1 MTERVLTRCAMMMMM
16 MMNFWVFCPAFDPP
30 TGGFITQQTCNN
42 GKTAIAPPSLWTVA
56 QAQDNEED
64 RWYCQSNLLKPG
76 AANCPGNNPPR
87 SCTNR
92 NSITYGWLYQA
103 ISLSSFAKNSGY
115 IDGTRVV
122 VSFTAAFT
130 NSNQHGGY
138 LFLRIYN
145 AANTV
150 LGERWSNTLT
160 TAGAL
165 TISTPLPAGS
175 VSMNAYLSGFRNA
188 GGSGPINAFFGSVY
202 MTLAAAP
209 MKQAGVF
216 ATAASYRSVDLSWS
230 LVQNTQQSVSSFTVQ
245 YSTTANFASFQN
257 VTGLSS
263 SSTSYTVAGLTRNT
277 LYYFRIYA
285 VNSIGTSDPSDTKQA
300 TTLNLSFAGTGWG
313 ACSGCG
319 GTQQMQY
326 QCTDTV
332 TNYAD
337 GTCTTNGV
345 TKPTNTQPCN
355 VIMSYAP
362 VSPCSAACGAT
373 QTVTAT
379 AVLSNAVSPTACL
392 QTQLQSCTGAPCPTN
407 CAYASWPSFDPCS
420 NCATLSITRT
430 IATSAAF
437 GGSACLDPSVST
449 SACSCTSSA
458 TPEVSST
465 AVSSIS
471 SSATSSVTPY
481 VATSTP
487 GVSVPAP
494 TTSTAV
500 RSSATSSISKS
511 ATPSASRLSS
521 SRTATLA
528 STTGG
533 PGNVQNQTDSGS
545 GFPLGAIIGAIA
557 GIVLLAV
564 IILFVIARRRKARES
579 KPAASNSAR
588 ALPPTAS
595 NMELLTRPAS
605 SKMTASQSET
615 DDVYA
620 DVGKPDSI
628 YAAAQPAA
636 GNAAVRDSI
645 YEDTQDK
652 AQYAAAAG
660 GSTYAAPEATYSA
673 PGQSSGGGGE
683 DLYASLGDNQD
694 LYSTVVPAAAAA
706 GGASGNTS
714 GFIVG
719 PQGDV
724 YAVAAPGGG
733 SSGAPKPGFTV
744 GPRGDVYAVASPG
757 SKADESLYDNLS
769 PSYNESSFLAPN
781 GDVYAKP
788 AKPPTRG

>member
-1 MTERVLTRCAMMMMM
+1 
-16 MMNFWVFCPAFDPP
+16 MNFWVFCPAFDPP

-449 SACSCTSSA
+449 SACSCTISATPEVSISDISSIPSSA
-458 TPEVSST
+458 TPEVSLYDTSSISSYDT
-465 AVSSIS
+465 SSIS

-487 GVSVPAP
+487 GASVPAP
-494 TTSTAV
+494 TTSTVA

-533 PGNVQNQTDSGS
+533 AGSVENQTDSGG

-557 GIVLLAV
+557 GIVLLVV

-579 KPAASNSAR
+579 KSGRGVTSAGSQMELVPSSRNTATAPEPLYAGVSSVETQGIYSSPADAATYAVADKKRATYSSPVPDDNVYVATQDAANYASTSSGYSDPAKADLYDHVNPAPVSADNDNETYATVDKSAR
-588 ALPPTAS
+588 APGA
-595 NMELLTRPAS
+595 AS
-605 SKMTASQSET
+605 SKAF
-615 DDVYA
+615 V
-620 DVGKPDSI
+620 P
-628 YAAAQPAA
+628 
-636 GNAAVRDSI
+636 
-645 YEDTQDK
+645 
-652 AQYAAAAG
+652 
-660 GSTYAAPEATYSA
+660 ST
-673 PGQSSGGGGE
+673 
-683 DLYASLGDNQD
+683 
-694 LYSTVVPAAAAA
+694 
-706 GGASGNTS
+706 
-714 GFIVG
+714 IG
-719 PQGDV
+719 PNGDV
-724 YAVAAPGGG
+724 YAVASSNLGKEDESLYDSLG
-733 SSGAPKPGFTV
+733 SPASGYADPRASVSASRSLV
-744 GPRGDVYAVASPG
+744 GPRGDVYALPT
-757 SKADESLYDNLS
+757 KES
-769 PSYNESSFLAPN
+769 
-781 GDVYAKP
+781 G
-788 AKPPTRG
+788 R